1 MRTLLQI
8 GFPEGQSGR
17 QGREELL
24 GPLLDAMSQFRLNVR
39 SASHEKDTAA
49 VLSTCDHV
57 RDVILPELG
66 VRLEVGQFDCNCLKE
81 LLQVVT
87 IMTTLL
93 NVAG

>member
-8 GFPEGQSGR
+8 GFPEGQSGG
-17 QGREELL
+17 QGRVELL

-39 SASHEKDTAA
+39 SASHKNDTAA

-57 RDVILPELG
+57 RDVTLPKLG
-66 VRLEVGQFDCNCLKE
+66 VRLEVGQFGWNCLKE

-93 NVAG
+93 NVLG